1 MPYDRIPN
9 PFRFWKQDASAALV
23 VFLIALP
30 LNLGIAMASN
40 APLSAGIISG
50 IVGGIVV
57 GLISG
62 SALSVS
68 GPAAGLTM
76 IVFNA
81 IEVLPSYSVFLTAV
95 VLAGIIQIAFGLAKV
110 GWISLFFPSAVIKGM
125 LAAIGIVIVLK
136 QIPHLLGLD
145 SNDFGEMEFFQKNGE
160 NTFSEIFQAFL
171 GIEPGPLII
180 GLISVAILLLW
191 NWKKVKRLKFFK
203 LLPGPLVVVLIGL
216 LLKIAF
222 DPIPILKIEKAHLVS
237 LPVVNGWA
245 TWFAELSTPDWS
257 YLLNTKIWMIA
268 FTLALV
274 ASLETLLSVEAI
286 DKIDPEHRQSPKNR
300 ELFAQGAGNIVTG
313 FLGGIPI
320 SAVVVRSSANLDS
333 GARTKLSAILH
344 GVLLAVCFF
353 LIVNVLNQIP
363 LASLAAILL
372 FTGYKLSRP
381 ILYRSYLRLGKNQY
395 RPFFITIIAILLTDL
410 LIGMVIGLAVG
421 LYYILK
427 AHYQTPFSLEQD
439 QEPDSGKQSLI
450 IHLGEIVSFLN
461 KSHFRNFLDQL
472 PSDSKVVIDASH
484 TRYLDQDVL
493 EMIHDFKQTAQ
504 ERNIRLEMRHL
515 PRYRRTFS

>member
-1 MPYDRIPN
+1 
-9 PFRFWKQDASAALV
+9 
-23 VFLIALP
+23 
-30 LNLGIAMASN
+30 
-40 APLSAGIISG
+40 
-50 IVGGIVV
+50 
-57 GLISG
+57 
-62 SALSVS
+62 
-68 GPAAGLTM
+68 
-76 IVFNA
+76 
-81 IEVLPSYSVFLTAV
+81 
-95 VLAGIIQIAFGLAKV
+95 
-110 GWISLFFPSAVIKGM
+110 
-125 LAAIGIVIVLK
+125 
-136 QIPHLLGLD
+136 
-145 SNDFGEMEFFQKNGE
+145 
-160 NTFSEIFQAFL
+160 
-171 GIEPGPLII
+171 
-180 GLISVAILLLW
+180 
-191 NWKKVKRLKFFK
+191 
-203 LLPGPLVVVLIGL
+203 
-216 LLKIAF
+216 
-222 DPIPILKIEKAHLVS
+222 
-237 LPVVNGWA
+237 
-245 TWFAELSTPDWS
+245 
-257 YLLNTKIWMIA
+257 
-268 FTLALV
+268 
-274 ASLETLLSVEAI
+274 VEAI

-300 ELFAQGAGNIVTG
+300 ELFAQGVGNIVTG
-313 FLGGIPI
+313 LLGGIPI

-344 GVLLAVCFF
+344 GVLLAVSFF

-410 LIGMVIGLAVG
+410 LIGMIIGLAVG

-427 AHYQTPFSLEQD
+427 AHYQTPFSLEQGE
-439 QEPDSGKQSLI
+439 EPDTGKQNII

-472 PSDSKVVIDASH
+472 PGDSKVVIDASH